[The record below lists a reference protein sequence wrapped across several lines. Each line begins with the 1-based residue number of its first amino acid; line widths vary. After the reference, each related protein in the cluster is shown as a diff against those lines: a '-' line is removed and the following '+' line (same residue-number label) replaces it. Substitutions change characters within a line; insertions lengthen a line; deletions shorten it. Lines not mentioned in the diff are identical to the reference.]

1 MGPFLVLLFLV
12 AVLIPS
18 CLPDSDEDQ
27 DVGSLSTHL
36 PEIQEEIVG
45 KHNELRKSVSPSASN
60 MLKMRWTSE
69 PYENTQKWAENYAH
83 SISAFRRTSVQVVWY
98 SSFLTGCG
106 VAYCPEKSSKYFMVC
121 RYCPA
126 GNYLS
131 RYYVP
136 YDEGEP
142 CASCPDHCDD
152 GLCTNSC
159 DYEDSHAIFHVL
171 AEQGYWGGRWSATSY
186 GLMGPGPLF
195 QVPLLDI
202 NIEET
207 QVVYGDLIRLLH
219 HDVGPKGFYPG
230 RDKAGLE
237 SMIQTLTMLTMI
249 GASEEA
255 LPGIAGRIKI

>member
-60 MLKMRWTSE
+60 MLKMVRSSMASKE
-69 PYENTQKWAENYAH
+69 VFSHLSLEQALSLALL
-83 SISAFRRTSVQVVWY
+83 ACVQVVWY

-171 AEQGYWGGRWSATSY
+171 AEQGYWGFFR
-186 GLMGPGPLF
+186 
-195 QVPLLDI
+195 
-202 NIEET
+202 
-207 QVVYGDLIRLLH
+207 LIWISSL
-219 HDVGPKGFYPG
+219 
-230 RDKAGLE
+230 
-237 SMIQTLTMLTMI
+237 
-249 GASEEA
+249 
-255 LPGIAGRIKI
+255 